1 LENLDIIHFVNKRRL
16 WQTVRKLIIA
26 VRANYI
32 ILLRRGGYNVTKRFY
47 PEAGKLM
54 SEVEGNPEFE
64 VVRKTI
70 RGAAWKY
77 ANGREDYEDLIQIG
91 HLEALKL
98 LLDCPDGADPIE
110 FVMRHLKY
118 RVRNKAR
125 SLWNWKHRVELDA
138 DKAEYQMLEDL
149 RTFAEF
155 ESVEHWADLERLL
168 ADEEVDL
175 LWALREGATQKELA
189 LRIGVTPQAVNARVK
204 RIKEKVEKV
213 KSGKVDRDVKDRGGS
228 V

>member
-1 LENLDIIHFVNKRRL
+1 
-16 WQTVRKLIIA
+16 
-26 VRANYI
+26 
-32 ILLRRGGYNVTKRFY
+32 VTKRFY

-91 HLEALKL
+91 HLEAGKL

-110 FVMRHLKY
+110 VVMRHLKY

-125 SLWNWKHRVELDA
+125 SLWNWQHRVELDS
-138 DKAEYQMLEDL
+138 DPAEYQMLEDL

-204 RIKEKVEKV
+204 RIKEKVERV
-213 KSGKVDRDVKDRGGS
+213 KSGKVDRSVKDRGGS